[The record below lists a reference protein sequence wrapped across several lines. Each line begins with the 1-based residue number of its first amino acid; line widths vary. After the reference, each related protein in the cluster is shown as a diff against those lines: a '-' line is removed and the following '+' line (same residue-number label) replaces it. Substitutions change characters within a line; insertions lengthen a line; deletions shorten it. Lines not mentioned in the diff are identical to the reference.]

1 MDGWQTSTS
10 ARSGLSSRRP
20 TIGLL
25 VNQVVS
31 GLNSGYLWSGVLE
44 TAHERGANLL
54 GFAGGHLSDP
64 YEFNAC
70 SNVLYE
76 LIDKERVD
84 GLIVWASSLAS
95 YVGPEAIRGFC
106 EDYRPLPMVSI
117 GMALAGIP
125 SIVLD
130 SYQGMRE
137 AIIHLVEVHARRRL
151 AFIHGPE
158 GHRDAIER
166 YRAYTDV
173 LREYGL
179 PLIPDLVSPPYGW
192 AEEGGIDAI
201 RVLFDERQ
209 VRPDAVVAVNDR
221 LAFGALQALRMRG
234 VHVPDDVALVG
245 FNNEPVCR
253 LVTPP
258 LTTVPLRMYERGRQ
272 AAGMLLA
279 LIEGEPVPEQVSLS
293 TRLIVRQSCGCL
305 DPAVVQAKASPP
317 FLPPCGGDR
326 GRRDWKALAGT
337 GALPGVSLAA
347 QREHIVRDMEQALE
361 AADGVPQQAALLL
374 DAFLGE
380 LAQGGTPGIF
390 LSTLENVLR
399 QVTEVGG
406 NVVAWQRAA
415 SEMRRHLLPGLQG
428 DPEALLYAEDLWH
441 QARVVIGERSRRVEA
456 YRGWQ
461 ANRQA
466 DKLHHIGE
474 ALTVALDVPGLMDI
488 LARELPQLGIA
499 CCYLCL
505 YEDPHKPEGWARLV
519 LAYDE
524 AGRVDL
530 EADGTS
536 PAPGPARGGDP
547 TGFGGTQGRP
557 GPRRAGWRFPSRHLV
572 PGELLSPDRQYSL
585 VITPLYFRQEQ
596 LGFILLDG
604 TSLRGNVTQ
613 VLRDHISSALKGVQ
627 ILAENVELY
636 HQALEAQKAAQ
647 EGRRL
652 AEEANL
658 LKSRFLSMVSHELLT
673 PLVLLVGLSE
683 MMLREEAG
691 NRPPLPGPYRQD
703 VERMHI
709 GAQQLGSLVRDV
721 LDLARSQM
729 GQLKLAQK
737 PLDLGET
744 LKAVALVGEQ
754 LAQSKGLGW
763 RAEIPSGLPKVW
775 GDETRL
781 QQVTLNLVTNAVKF
795 TAQGE
800 VALEVEV
807 GGPPLDPPH
816 GGGRK
821 GGEKTVTVSVRDTG
835 LGVPLAEQAVIFD
848 EFRQSE
854 RTAARGYGG
863 LGIGLAICR
872 RLMELHEGQ
881 IGVRSSGDEE
891 GGSVFYFTLPAIA
904 DGVTEVVDHATRS
917 HTVLLLTQHADDG
930 CRLQEYLA
938 RQGFAVE
945 TFVVGERPNWLP
957 NVLAAP
963 PGAVVLDCQPASEW
977 GWELIQVLKENV
989 ATQDIPVLFFS
1000 LSQEQD
1006 SGTVLALDYLTKP
1019 LGTAAL
1025 AHALQRLGL
1034 GDGGCQDRRTILVVD
1049 DEPAILEMHA
1059 RMVQTYLPAC
1069 RVLTAANGRDA
1080 LEIIGREQPVLVLL
1094 DLLMPELDGFGVLE
1108 AMQADERTRTI
1119 PVIVLTAQLLT
1130 QEDMARLNQGVTAVL
1145 EKGLFSTEETLAHIE
1160 QTLARNKSLGND
1172 MQRTVRQVMAYI
1184 HEHYAEPISREDMAA
1199 YGGVSARHLTRC
1211 FSQDVGVSP
1220 ITYLNRYRVKQAKR
1234 LLLAQDRSITQ
1245 IAGDVGFSDS
1255 SYFARVFRNEMGVS
1269 PRAYQRGDRPAS
1281 SDPA

>member
-1 MDGWQTSTS
+1 MDGWQASTPIRKGS
-10 ARSGLSSRRP
+10 FSGRP

-25 VNQVVS
+25 INQVTG

-44 TAHERGANLL
+44 TAQERGANLL
-54 GFAGGHLSDP
+54 GFAGGHLNDP
-64 YEFNAC
+64 FDFNTH

-76 LIDKERVD
+76 LIDKERID
-84 GLIVWASSLAS
+84 GLIVWASSLGS
-95 YVGPEAIRGFC
+95 YISPEAIRSFC
-106 EDYRPLPMVSI
+106 NGYRPLPLVSI

-137 AIIHLVEVHARRRL
+137 AIVHLVEVHGRRRL

-158 GHRDAIER
+158 GHRDAVER

-173 LREYGL
+173 LQEYGL
-179 PLIPDLVSPPYGW
+179 PFLPDLISPPYGW
-192 AEEGGIDAI
+192 AEQGGVDAI
-201 RVLFDERQ
+201 RVLFDQRQ
-209 VRPDAVVAVNDR
+209 ARPDAIVAVNDR

-258 LTTVPLRMYERGRQ
+258 LTTVPLRVYERGRQ
-272 AAGMLLA
+272 AAKMLLT
-279 LIEGEPVPEQVSLS
+279 LIEGGPVPEHVSFP

-305 DPAVVQAKASPP
+305 DPAAVQAKAEDYVEQCPAP
-317 FLPPCGGDR
+317 E
-326 GRRDWKALAGT
+326 GRAPGWSDTLARILS
-337 GALPGVSLAA
+337 AER
-347 QREHIVRDMEQALE
+347 REHIMRDMEQALE
-361 AADGVPQQAALLL
+361 VADGMPRYAAQLLE
-374 DAFLGE
+374 AFADE
-380 LAQGGTPGIF
+380 FQGGTPGKF

-399 QVTEVGG
+399 QVTEEGG

-415 SEMRRHLLPGLQG
+415 SEMRRHLLP
-428 DPEALLYAEDLWH
+428 ALLSDPAALVHAEDLWH
-441 QARVVIGERSRRVEA
+441 QARVVIGERARRVEA

-466 DKLHHIGE
+466 DKLHRIGE
-474 ALTVALDVPGLMDI
+474 ALTVALNVPELMDI
-488 LARELPQLGIA
+488 LARELPQLGITR
-499 CCYLCL
+499 CYLCL
-505 YEDPHKPEGWARLV
+505 YEDPDKPDGWARLV

-524 AGRVDL
+524 TGRVEL
-530 EADGTS
+530 EADG
-536 PAPGPARGGDP
+536 R
-547 TGFGGTQGRP
+547 
-557 GPRRAGWRFPSRHLV
+557 RFPSRHLV
-572 PGELLSPDRQYSL
+572 PGELLRSDQQYNL

-596 LGFILLDG
+596 LGFIVLDG

-613 VLRDHISSALKGVQ
+613 VLRDHISSALKGVHT
-627 ILAENVELY
+627 LAENVGLY

-658 LKSRFLSMVSHELLT
+658 LKSRFLSVVSHELLT

-691 NRPPLPGPYRQD
+691 NRPPLPAPYRQD

-709 GAQQLGSLVRDV
+709 GAQQLGGLVRDV

-737 PLDLGET
+737 PLDLGEI
-744 LKAVALVGEQ
+744 LKPVALVGEQ
-754 LAQSKGLGW
+754 LARSKGLGW

-775 GDETRL
+775 GDATRL
-781 QQVTLNLVTNAVKF
+781 QQVVLNLVTNSVKF

-800 VALEVEV
+800 VTLQVQV
-807 GGPPLDPPH
+807 GDSPLQPPPGRGRKLSSIPPNGGDR
-816 GGGRK
+816 GGG
-821 GGEKTVTVSVRDTG
+821 KTVTVSVRDTG

-854 RTAARGYGG
+854 RTATRGYGG

-872 RLMELHEGQ
+872 RLVELHGGQ
-881 IGVRSSGDEE
+881 VGVQSSGDEE
-891 GGSVFYFTLPAIA
+891 GGSVFYFTLPVMTDQVAEDA
-904 DGVTEVVDHATRS
+904 DQTTRS
-917 HTVLLLTQHADDG
+917 HTVLLLTQRAGDG
-930 CRLQEYLA
+930 RHLQEHLA
-938 RQGFAVE
+938 RQGFEVE
-945 TFVVGERPNWLP
+945 TVAINETPNWLP
-957 NVLAAP
+957 HVLAAL

-977 GWELIQVLKENV
+977 GWELVQALKKNA

-1000 LSQEQD
+1000 LSPDQD

-1034 GDGGCQDRRTILVVD
+1034 GDGDCQERRTILVVD
-1049 DEPAILEMHA
+1049 DDPAILEMHS

-1069 RVLTAANGRDA
+1069 RVLTAVNGRRA
-1080 LEIIGREQPVLVLL
+1080 LEIIGRERPALVLL

-1108 AMQADERTRTI
+1108 AMQADEQTRAI

-1130 QEDMARLNQGVTAVL
+1130 QEDMARLNQGVVAVL

-1160 QTLARNKSLGND
+1160 QTLARNKSLGSD
-1172 MQRTVRQVMAYI
+1172 MQRAVRRVVAYI
-1184 HEHYAEPISREDMAA
+1184 HEHHAEPISREDMAV

-1211 FSQDVGVSP
+1211 FCQEMGVSP

-1245 IAGDVGFSDS
+1245 VARDVGFSDS
-1255 SYFARVFRNEMGVS
+1255 SYFARVFRNEVGVS
-1269 PRAYQRGDRPAS
+1269 PRAYQHGHRPTS
-1281 SDPA
+1281 G

>member
-1 MDGWQTSTS
+1 MDGWQASTS
-10 ARSGLSSRRP
+10 IRKGYFSRRP

-25 VNQVVS
+25 INQVVS

-44 TAHERGANLL
+44 TSQERGANLL
-54 GFAGGHLSDP
+54 GFAGGHLNDP
-64 YEFNAC
+64 YEFNAR

-76 LIDKERVD
+76 LIDQERVD
-84 GLIVWASSLAS
+84 GLIVWASSLGS
-95 YVGPEAIRGFC
+95 YIGPEAIWSFC
-106 EDYRPLPMVSI
+106 NDYRPLPIVSI

-125 SIVLD
+125 SIVID

-137 AIIHLVEVHARRRL
+137 AIVHLVEVHGRRRL

-158 GHRDAIER
+158 GHRDAVER

-173 LREYGL
+173 LQEYGL
-179 PLIPDLVSPPYGW
+179 PFNPDLVSPPYGW

-201 RVLFDERQ
+201 QVLFDQRQ
-209 VRPDAVVAVNDR
+209 GHPDAIVAVNDR

-234 VHVPDDVALVG
+234 VHVPDDVALIG

-272 AAGMLLA
+272 AARMLLTM
-279 LIEGEPVPEQVSLS
+279 IEGGPVPEHVSLP

-305 DPAVVQAKASPP
+305 DPAAVQAKARDYVEQGPSP
-317 FLPPCGGDR
+317 DR
-326 GRRDWKALAGT
+326 KVLARSA
-337 GALPGVSLAA
+337 ALPNVPLAEH
-347 QREHIVRDMEQALE
+347 REHLIRDMEQALE
-361 AADGVPQQAALLL
+361 ASDGMPRYAAQLL
-374 DAFLGE
+374 DAFLDE
-380 LAQGGTPGIF
+380 LQGGTPSRF

-415 SEMRRHLLPGLQG
+415 SEMRRHLLPDLLG
-428 DPEALLYAEDLWH
+428 DPRALLYAEDLWH
-441 QARVVIGERSRRVEA
+441 QARVVIGERARRVEA

-466 DKLHHIGE
+466 DTLHHIGE
-474 ALTVALDVPGLMDI
+474 ALTVALNVPELMDI
-488 LARELPQLGIA
+488 LARELPQLGITR
-499 CCYLCL
+499 CYLCL
-505 YEDPHKPEGWARLV
+505 YEDPDKPDGWARLV

-524 AGRVDL
+524 AGRIEL
-530 EADGTS
+530 EA
-536 PAPGPARGGDP
+536 GGC
-547 TGFGGTQGRP
+547 
-557 GPRRAGWRFPSRHLV
+557 RFPSRHLV
-572 PGELLSPDRQYSL
+572 PGELLSPDQQHSL
-585 VITPLYFRQEQ
+585 VVTPLYFRQEQ

-737 PLDLGET
+737 PIDLDET

-754 LAQSKGLGW
+754 LAHSKGLGW

-775 GDETRL
+775 GDATRL
-781 QQVTLNLVTNAVKF
+781 QQVALNLVTNSVKF

-800 VALEVEV
+800 VALQVQL
-807 GGPPLDPPH
+807 GGPVA
-816 GGGRK
+816 GV
-821 GGEKTVTVSVRDTG
+821 GEKTVTVSVRDTG
-835 LGVPLAEQAVIFD
+835 LGVPLAEQAAIFD
-848 EFRQSE
+848 EFHQSE

-872 RLMELHEGQ
+872 RLVELHGGQ
-881 IGVRSSGDEE
+881 VGVRSSGEEE
-891 GGSVFYFTLPAIA
+891 GGSLFYFTLPAMA
-904 DGVTEVVDHATRS
+904 DREAEAVDQAARS
-917 HTVLLLTQHADDG
+917 HTVLLLTQHAGDSR
-930 CRLQEYLA
+930 RLQEYLA

-945 TFVVGERPNWLP
+945 TFVVDEMPNWLP
-957 NVLAAP
+957 DVLTAP
-963 PGAVVLDCQPASEW
+963 PGAVVLDCQPASDW
-977 GWELIQVLKENV
+977 GWELVQALKENT

-1049 DEPAILEMHA
+1049 DDPAVLEMHA

-1069 RVLTAANGRDA
+1069 RVLTAANGRGA
-1080 LEIIGREQPVLVLL
+1080 LEIIGREQPALVLL

-1108 AMQADERTRTI
+1108 AMQADERARAI

-1130 QEDMARLNQGVTAVL
+1130 QEDMARLNQGVAAVL

-1172 MQRTVRQVMAYI
+1172 MQRAVRQVMAYI
-1184 HEHYAEPISREDMAA
+1184 HEHYAEQISREDMAA

-1211 FSQDVGVSP
+1211 FCQEIGVPP

-1234 LLLAQDRSITQ
+1234 LLLAHDRSITQ
-1245 IAGDVGFSDS
+1245 VAGDVGFSDS
-1255 SYFARVFRNEMGVS
+1255 SYFARVFRNEVGVS

-1281 SDPA
+1281 N

>member
-10 ARSGLSSRRP
+10 ARNGLSSRRP

-44 TAHERGANLL
+44 TAQERGVNLL
-54 GFAGGHLSDP
+54 GFAGGHLNDP

-84 GLIVWASSLAS
+84 GLVVWASSLAS
-95 YVGPEAIRGFC
+95 YIGPEAIRQFC
-106 EDYRPLPMVSI
+106 DRYRPLPIVSI
-117 GMALAGIP
+117 GMALEGIP
-125 SIVLD
+125 SVVLD
-130 SYQGMRE
+130 SYQGMRD
-137 AIIHLVEVHARRRL
+137 AIVHLVEVHGRRRV

-166 YRAYTDV
+166 YRAYCDV

-179 PLIPDLVSPPYGW
+179 PFIPDLVSPPYGW
-192 AEEGGIDAI
+192 AEQGGVDAI

-209 VRPDAVVAVNDR
+209 ARPDAVVAVNDR

-258 LTTVPLRMYERGRQ
+258 LTTVPLRAYERGGQ
-272 AAGMLLA
+272 AAQMLLA
-279 LIEGEPVPEQVSLS
+279 LIEGEQVPEQVSLP

-317 FLPPCGGDR
+317 FFPPYGGDREGDFPPCGGDR
-326 GRRDWKALAGT
+326 GRGDWKALT
-337 GALPGVSLAA
+337 P
-347 QREHIVRDMEQALE
+347 QREQIIRDMEQALE
-361 AADGVPQQAALLL
+361 AADGVPQQVAPLL
-374 DAFLGE
+374 DAFLAE
-380 LAQGGTPGIF
+380 LQGGVPGIF
-390 LSTLENVLR
+390 LSTLENGLR

-428 DPEALLYAEDLWH
+428 DPRALLYAEDLWH
-441 QARVVIGERSRRVEA
+441 QARVVIGERSRRVET

-466 DKLHHIGE
+466 DRLHHIGE
-474 ALTVALDVPGLMDI
+474 ALTVALNVPELMDI

-499 CCYLCL
+499 RCYLCL
-505 YEDPHKPEGWARLV
+505 YEDPDKPDGWARLV

-524 AGRVDL
+524 AGRVEL
-530 EADGTS
+530 EAD
-536 PAPGPARGGDP
+536 
-547 TGFGGTQGRP
+547 
-557 GPRRAGWRFPSRHLV
+557 GWRFPSRHLV
-572 PGELLSPDRQYSL
+572 PGELLSPDKQYSL

-691 NRPPLPGPYRQD
+691 NRPPLPAPYRQD

-729 GQLKLAQK
+729 GQLKLAQR

-754 LAQSKGLGW
+754 LARSKELAW
-763 RAEIPSGLPKVW
+763 RTEIPSGLPKVW
-775 GDETRL
+775 GDATRL
-781 QQVTLNLVTNAVKF
+781 QQVALNLVTNAVKF

-800 VALEVEV
+800 VALEVRV
-807 GGPPLDPPH
+807 GGPPLYASHGEGSPPLYPPH
-816 GGGRK
+816 GGGSPPLYPPH
-821 GGEKTVTVSVRDTG
+821 GGN
-835 LGVPLAEQAVIFD
+835 
-848 EFRQSE
+848 
-854 RTAARGYGG
+854 
-863 LGIGLAICR
+863 GIKLSATFNR
-872 RLMELHEGQ
+872 R
-881 IGVRSSGDEE
+881 
-891 GGSVFYFTLPAIA
+891 A
-904 DGVTEVVDHATRS
+904 
-917 HTVLLLTQHADDG
+917 
-930 CRLQEYLA
+930 
-938 RQGFAVE
+938 
-945 TFVVGERPNWLP
+945 
-957 NVLAAP
+957 
-963 PGAVVLDCQPASEW
+963 
-977 GWELIQVLKENV
+977 
-989 ATQDIPVLFFS
+989 
-1000 LSQEQD
+1000 
-1006 SGTVLALDYLTKP
+1006 
-1019 LGTAAL
+1019 
-1025 AHALQRLGL
+1025 
-1034 GDGGCQDRRTILVVD
+1034 
-1049 DEPAILEMHA
+1049 
-1059 RMVQTYLPAC
+1059 
-1069 RVLTAANGRDA
+1069 AAND
-1080 LEIIGREQPVLVLL
+1080 
-1094 DLLMPELDGFGVLE
+1094 
-1108 AMQADERTRTI
+1108 
-1119 PVIVLTAQLLT
+1119 
-1130 QEDMARLNQGVTAVL
+1130 
-1145 EKGLFSTEETLAHIE
+1145 
-1160 QTLARNKSLGND
+1160 
-1172 MQRTVRQVMAYI
+1172 
-1184 HEHYAEPISREDMAA
+1184 
-1199 YGGVSARHLTRC
+1199 
-1211 FSQDVGVSP
+1211 
-1220 ITYLNRYRVKQAKR
+1220 
-1234 LLLAQDRSITQ
+1234 
-1245 IAGDVGFSDS
+1245 
-1255 SYFARVFRNEMGVS
+1255 
-1269 PRAYQRGDRPAS
+1269 
-1281 SDPA
+1281 

>member
-10 ARSGLSSRRP
+10 TRNRPSPGRP
-20 TIGLL
+20 TVGLL
-25 VNQVVS
+25 VNEVVS

-44 TAHERGANLL
+44 TAQERGANLL
-54 GFAGGHLSDP
+54 GFAGGHLNDP
-64 YEFNAC
+64 YEFNAR
-70 SNVLYE
+70 SNVLYD

-106 EDYRPLPMVSI
+106 DHYHPLPLVSI
-117 GMALAGIP
+117 GMALEGIP
-125 SIVLD
+125 SVVLD
-130 SYQGMRE
+130 SYRGMRE
-137 AIIHLVEVHARRRL
+137 AIVHLVEVHGRRRL

-158 GHRDAIER
+158 GHRDAVER

-179 PLIPDLVSPPYGW
+179 PFIPDLVSPPYGW
-192 AEEGGIDAI
+192 AEQGGVDAI
-201 RVLFDERQ
+201 RVLFDQRQ
-209 VRPDAVVAVNDR
+209 VRPDAIVAVNDR

-234 VHVPDDVALVG
+234 IHVPDDVALVG

-272 AAGMLLA
+272 AARMLLT
-279 LIEGEPVPEQVSLS
+279 LIEGEPVPGQVSLP

-305 DPAVVQAKASPP
+305 DPATVQAKAR
-317 FLPPCGGDR
+317 DR
-326 GRRDWKALAGT
+326 GPQAGT
-337 GALPGVSLAA
+337 PLAA
-347 QREHIVRDMEQALE
+347 HREHIVRDMEQALE
-361 AADGVPQQAALLL
+361 AADGVPRQAAQLL
-374 DAFLGE
+374 DAFLAE
-380 LAQGGTPGIF
+380 LQGSTSGIF
-390 LSTLENVLR
+390 LSALENVLR

-406 NVVAWQRAA
+406 NVVAWQRAI
-415 SEMRRHLLPGLQG
+415 SGMRCHLLPGLLG
-428 DPEALLYAEDLWH
+428 DPRALLYAEDLWH
-441 QARVVIGERSRRVEA
+441 QARVVIGERARRVEA

-466 DKLHHIGE
+466 DRLHHIGE
-474 ALTVALDVPGLMDI
+474 ALTVALDVPELMDI

-499 CCYLCL
+499 RCYLCL
-505 YEDPHKPEGWARLV
+505 YEDPYKPDGWARLV

-524 AGRVDL
+524 AGRVEL
-530 EADGTS
+530 EAD
-536 PAPGPARGGDP
+536 
-547 TGFGGTQGRP
+547 
-557 GPRRAGWRFPSRHLV
+557 GWRFPSRHLV
-572 PGELLSPDRQYSL
+572 PHALLSPDKQYSL
-585 VITPLYFRQEQ
+585 VIKPLYFREEQ
-596 LGFILLDG
+596 LGFVLLDG

-636 HQALEAQKAAQ
+636 HQALEAQKAALAGQ
-647 EGRRL
+647 RL

-683 MMLREEAG
+683 MMLRDGAG
-691 NRPPLPGPYRQD
+691 NRPPLPELYRQD
-703 VERMHI
+703 LERMHI

-737 PLDLGET
+737 PLNLGET
-744 LKAVALVGEQ
+744 LQAVALVGEQ
-754 LAQSKGLGW
+754 LARSKGLAW

-775 GDETRL
+775 GDATRL
-781 QQVTLNLVTNAVKF
+781 QQVVLNLVTNAVKF

-807 GGPPLDPPH
+807 GGPVA
-816 GGGRK
+816 GV
-821 GGEKTVTVSVRDTG
+821 GEKTVTISVRDTG

-848 EFRQSE
+848 EFRRSE

-872 RLMELHEGQ
+872 RLVELHGGQ
-881 IGVRSSGDEE
+881 IGVRSSGEEE
-891 GGSVFYFTLPAIA
+891 GGSLFYLTLPTIA
-904 DGVTEVVDHATRS
+904 DWVAEAADQVTRS
-917 HTVLLLTQHADDG
+917 HTVLLLTQCAGDG
-930 CRLQEYLA
+930 RHLQEYLA
-938 RQGFAVE
+938 RQGFEVE
-945 TFVVGERPNWLP
+945 TFVIGETPNWLP
-957 NVLAAP
+957 DVLAAP
-963 PGAVVLDCQPASEW
+963 PGAVVLDCQPATKWVW
-977 GWELIQVLKENV
+977 GLIQALKENP

-1034 GDGGCQDRRTILVVD
+1034 GEGGCQERSTILIVD
-1049 DEPAILEMHA
+1049 DAPAILEMHA
-1059 RMVQTYLPAC
+1059 RVVQTYLPAC
-1069 RVLTAANGRDA
+1069 RVLTAANGRAA
-1080 LEIIGREQPVLVLL
+1080 LEILQQEQPALVLL
-1094 DLLMPELDGFGVLE
+1094 DLMMPELDGFGVLE
-1108 AMQADERTRTI
+1108 AMQADERTRVI

-1130 QEDMARLNQGVTAVL
+1130 QEDMARLNQGVAAVL

-1160 QTLARNKSLGND
+1160 QTLARNKSLGSD

-1211 FSQDVGVSP
+1211 FCQEMGVSP

-1245 IAGDVGFSDS
+1245 VAGDVGFSDS
-1255 SYFARVFRNEMGVS
+1255 SYFARVFRNEVGVS
-1269 PRAYQRGDRPAS
+1269 PRAYQRGDRLTS
-1281 SDPA
+1281 S

>member
-10 ARSGLSSRRP
+10 ARSGRSSRRS

-54 GFAGGHLSDP
+54 GFAGGHLNDP

-106 EDYRPLPMVSI
+106 DGCRPLPMVSI
-117 GMALAGIP
+117 GMALEGIP

-137 AIIHLVEVHARRRL
+137 AIIHLVEVHGRRRL

-173 LREYGL
+173 LCEYGL
-179 PLIPDLVSPPYGW
+179 PFIPELVSPPYGW
-192 AEEGGIDAI
+192 AEQGGVDAI

-209 VRPDAVVAVNDR
+209 VHPDAVVAVNDR

-272 AAGMLLA
+272 AARMLLA
-279 LIEGEPVPEQVSLS
+279 LIEGEPVPEQVSLP

-317 FLPPCGGDR
+317 FFPPYGGDRGGDFPPIGGDR
-326 GRRDWKALAGT
+326 GRGDWRALA
-337 GALPGVSLAA
+337 PH
-347 QREHIVRDMEQALE
+347 REQIIRDMEQALE
-361 AADGVPQQAALLL
+361 AADGVPQQVAQLL
-374 DAFLGE
+374 DAFLAE
-380 LAQGGTPGIF
+380 LRGDTPGIF
-390 LSTLENVLR
+390 LSKLENVLR

-406 NVVAWQRAA
+406 NVAAWQRAA

-428 DPEALLYAEDLWH
+428 DPRALLYAEDLWH

-499 CCYLCL
+499 RCYLCL
-505 YEDPHKPEGWARLV
+505 YEDPDKPDGWARLV

-530 EADGTS
+530 EADGAS
-536 PAPGPARGGDP
+536 PPCAVQ
-547 TGFGGTQGRP
+547 GGTPGRP

-572 PGELLSPDRQYSL
+572 PGELLSPNKQYSL

-647 EGRRL
+647 AGRRL

-721 LDLARSQM
+721 LDLARSQV
-729 GQLKLAQK
+729 GQLKLVQK

-775 GDETRL
+775 GDATRL
-781 QQVTLNLVTNAVKF
+781 QQVALNLVTNAVKF

-807 GGPPLDPPH
+807 GDPPLDPPH
-816 GGGRK
+816 W
-821 GGEKTVTVSVRDTG
+821 
-835 LGVPLAEQAVIFD
+835 
-848 EFRQSE
+848 
-854 RTAARGYGG
+854 
-863 LGIGLAICR
+863 
-872 RLMELHEGQ
+872 
-881 IGVRSSGDEE
+881 
-891 GGSVFYFTLPAIA
+891 GGS
-904 DGVTEVVDHATRS
+904 
-917 HTVLLLTQHADDG
+917 
-930 CRLQEYLA
+930 
-938 RQGFAVE
+938 
-945 TFVVGERPNWLP
+945 
-957 NVLAAP
+957 P
-963 PGAVVLDCQPASEW
+963 PLYPPHWEGSPPLDPPHW
-977 GWELIQVLKENV
+977 GGS
-989 ATQDIPVLFFS
+989 P
-1000 LSQEQD
+1000 
-1006 SGTVLALDYLTKP
+1006 P
-1019 LGTAAL
+1019 L
-1025 AHALQRLGL
+1025 
-1034 GDGGCQDRRTILVVD
+1034 
-1049 DEPAILEMHA
+1049 
-1059 RMVQTYLPAC
+1059 
-1069 RVLTAANGRDA
+1069 
-1080 LEIIGREQPVLVLL
+1080 
-1094 DLLMPELDGFGVLE
+1094 
-1108 AMQADERTRTI
+1108 
-1119 PVIVLTAQLLT
+1119 
-1130 QEDMARLNQGVTAVL
+1130 
-1145 EKGLFSTEETLAHIE
+1145 
-1160 QTLARNKSLGND
+1160 
-1172 MQRTVRQVMAYI
+1172 
-1184 HEHYAEPISREDMAA
+1184 
-1199 YGGVSARHLTRC
+1199 
-1211 FSQDVGVSP
+1211 
-1220 ITYLNRYRVKQAKR
+1220 
-1234 LLLAQDRSITQ
+1234 
-1245 IAGDVGFSDS
+1245 
-1255 SYFARVFRNEMGVS
+1255 
-1269 PRAYQRGDRPAS
+1269 
-1281 SDPA
+1281 

>member
-1 MDGWQTSTS
+1 MDGWRASS
-10 ARSGLSSRRP
+10 SVRNSLSPGRP

-25 VNQVVS
+25 VNEVAS

-44 TAHERGANLL
+44 IAQERGVNVL
-54 GFAGGHLSDP
+54 GFAGGHLNDP
-64 YEFNAC
+64 YEFNAR

-95 YVGPEAIRGFC
+95 YVGPGAIRTFC
-106 EDYRPLPMVSI
+106 DRYRPLPLVSI
-117 GMALAGIP
+117 GMALESIP
-125 SIVLD
+125 SILLD

-137 AIIHLVEVHARRRL
+137 AIVHLIEVHGRRRL

-179 PLIPDLVSPPYGW
+179 PFIPDLVSPPYGW
-192 AEEGGIDAI
+192 AEQGGVDAI
-201 RVLFDERQ
+201 RVLFDQRQ
-209 VRPDAVVAVNDR
+209 ARPDAVVAVNDR

-272 AAGMLLA
+272 AARMLLA
-279 LIEGEPVPEQVSLS
+279 LIEGEPVPEQVSLP

-305 DPAVVQAKASPP
+305 DPAAVQAKASPP
-317 FLPPCGGDR
+317 FFPPCGGDR
-326 GRRDWKALAGT
+326 GRGDWKALAGT

-361 AADGVPQQAALLL
+361 AADGVPQQTAPLL
-374 DAFLGE
+374 DAFLVE
-380 LAQGGTPGIF
+380 LQGGTPGIF
-390 LSTLENVLR
+390 LSTLENMLR
-399 QVTEVGG
+399 RVTEVGG
-406 NVVAWQRAA
+406 NVIAWQRAI
-415 SEMRRHLLPGLQG
+415 SGMRHHLLPGLPG
-428 DPEALLYAEDLWH
+428 DPRALLYAEDLWH
-441 QARVVIGERSRRVEA
+441 QARVVIGERARREEA

-474 ALTVALDVPGLMDI
+474 ALTVALDVPELMDI
-488 LARELPQLGIA
+488 LARELPQLDIA
-499 CCYLCL
+499 RCYLCL
-505 YEDPHKPEGWARLV
+505 YEDPQKPGGWARLA

-524 AGRVDL
+524 TGRVEL
-530 EADGTS
+530 EAG
-536 PAPGPARGGDP
+536 
-547 TGFGGTQGRP
+547 
-557 GPRRAGWRFPSRHLV
+557 GWRFPSRCLV
-572 PGELLSPDRQYSL
+572 PHALLSPDMQYSL
-585 VITPLYFRQEQ
+585 VIKPLYFRQEQ
-596 LGFILLDG
+596 LGFVLLDG

-636 HQALEAQKAAQ
+636 HQALEAQKVAQ
-647 EGRRL
+647 AGQRL

-683 MMLREEAG
+683 MMLREGAG
-691 NRPPLPGPYRQD
+691 NRPPLPEPYRQD
-703 VERMHI
+703 LERMHV

-729 GQLKLAQK
+729 GQLKLVQK

-754 LAQSKGLGW
+754 LARSKGLAW
-763 RAEIPSGLPKVW
+763 RAEIPCGLPKVW
-775 GDETRL
+775 GDATRL
-781 QQVTLNLVTNAVKF
+781 QQVALNLVTNSVKF

-800 VALEVEV
+800 VALQVQV
-807 GGPPLDPPH
+807 GGPVA
-816 GGGRK
+816 GV
-821 GGEKTVTVSVRDTG
+821 GEKTVTVSVRDTG

-872 RLMELHEGQ
+872 RLVELHGGQ

-891 GGSVFYFTLPAIA
+891 GGSVFYFTLPAMA
-904 DGVTEVVDHATRS
+904 DRVTEAVDHAMRS
-917 HTVLLLTQHADDG
+917 HTVLLLTQHAGDG
-930 CRLQEYLA
+930 RRLQEYLA
-938 RQGFAVE
+938 RQGFSVE
-945 TFVVGERPNWLP
+945 TFVVGEAPNWLP
-957 NVLAAP
+957 HVLAAP
-963 PGAVVLDCQPASEW
+963 PGALVLDCQPASEW
-977 GWELIQVLKENV
+977 SWELIQALKENP

-1000 LSQEQD
+1000 LLQDRD
-1006 SGTVLALDYLTKP
+1006 SGTMLTLDYLTKP
-1019 LGTAAL
+1019 MGTAAL
-1025 AHALQRLGL
+1025 AHALQQLGL
-1034 GDGGCQDRRTILVVD
+1034 GEGGCQERSTILVVD
-1049 DEPAILEMHA
+1049 DAPAILEMHA
-1059 RMVQTYLPAC
+1059 LVVQTYLPAC
-1069 RVLTAANGRDA
+1069 RVLTAANGRAA
-1080 LEIIGREQPVLVLL
+1080 LEILQREQPALVLL
-1094 DLLMPELDGFGVLE
+1094 DLMMPELDGFGVLE
-1108 AMQADERTRTI
+1108 AMQADERTRAI

-1130 QEDMARLNQGVTAVL
+1130 QEDMARLNQGVAAVL

-1160 QTLARNKSLGND
+1160 QTLARNKSLGSD

-1211 FSQDVGVSP
+1211 FCQEMGVSP

-1245 IAGDVGFSDS
+1245 VAGDVGFSDS
-1255 SYFARVFRNEMGVS
+1255 GYFARVFRNEVGVS
-1269 PRAYQRGDRPAS
+1269 PRAYRCGDRPAS
-1281 SDPA
+1281 S